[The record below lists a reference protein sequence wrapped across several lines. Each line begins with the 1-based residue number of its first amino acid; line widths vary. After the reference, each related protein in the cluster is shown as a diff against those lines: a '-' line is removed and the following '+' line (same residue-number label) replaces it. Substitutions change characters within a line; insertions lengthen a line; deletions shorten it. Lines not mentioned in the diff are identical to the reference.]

1 MNERIK
7 SINWLR
13 ILYFL
18 PLTLFGVMHFAM
30 PKYFEFLVPSFVY
43 GGIFWVYFSGFALTA
58 AGIAIMANILPK
70 IAAICLIIFV
80 LTFIV
85 TVDIP
90 EFIFGDD
97 RNRFFISFLKDI
109 SLFSGTVQFLRS
121 F

>member
-1 MNERIK
+1 MNK
-7 SINWLR
+7 PNKNSNWVR

-30 PKYFEFLVPSFVY
+30 PKYFEFLVPEFIY
-43 GGIFWVYFSGFALTA
+43 GGVFWGCFAGFALTA

-80 LTFIV
+80 LTFII

-90 EFIFGDD
+90 EFIYGND

>member
-1 MNERIK
+1 MNKIVK
-7 SINWLR
+7 DYYWVR

-18 PLTLFGVMHFAM
+18 PLTLFGVMHFAL

-43 GGIFWVYFSGFALTA
+43 GGVFWVYFSGFALTA
-58 AGIAIMANILPK
+58 AGIAIMANIIPR
-70 IAAICLIIFV
+70 IAAICLLVFV
-80 LTFIV
+80 LTFIA

-90 EFIFGDD
+90 EFIFGEDKH
-97 RNRFFISFLKDI
+97 RFFISFLKDI